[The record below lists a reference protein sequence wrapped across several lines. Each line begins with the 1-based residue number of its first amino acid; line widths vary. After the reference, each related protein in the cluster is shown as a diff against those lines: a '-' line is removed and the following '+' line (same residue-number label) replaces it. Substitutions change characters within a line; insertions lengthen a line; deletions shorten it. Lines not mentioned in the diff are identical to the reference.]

1 MTINDK
7 YNQLT
12 SGNSKSLNITPV
24 AHIPTPT
31 DKDYSRGFINRFFV
45 QKTNDSNSPIYEVDV
60 TEYRKIHESVMYNT
74 TTLRW
79 RISGPINPE
88 KIGAGEIV
96 DKGIKESNKISIRL
110 ASELIHKLGLY
121 LPNLKQFHK

>member
-1 MTINDK
+1 MTTNDK
-7 YNQLT
+7 YNLLT
-12 SGNSKSLNITPV
+12 SGKSKLLNITPV

-31 DKDYSRGFINRFFV
+31 DKDYTRGYINRFFV

-60 TEYRKIHESVMYNT
+60 NEYRKIHSSVLYDT

-96 DKGIKESNKISIRL
+96 DNGVKESNKVSIRL
-110 ASELIHKLGLY
+110 ASDLIHKLSLY
-121 LPNLKQFHK
+121 LPNLKQFHQ

>member
-1 MTINDK
+1 MTTNDK
-7 YNQLT
+7 YNLLT
-12 SGNSKSLNITPV
+12 NGNSKILNITPV

-31 DKDYSRGFINRFFV
+31 DKDYTRGYINRFFV

-60 TEYRKIHESVMYNT
+60 NEYRKIHSSVLYDT

-96 DKGIKESNKISIRL
+96 DNGVKESNKVSIRL
-110 ASELIHKLGLY
+110 ASDLIHKLSLY
-121 LPNLKQFHK
+121 LPNLKQFHQ